1 MTFYN
6 LLFFKVFENKNDL
19 FHKILGLHKRC
30 DPLFVCLFV
39 CLFLR
44 TAFRGRFISCNIKQ
58 RAPVNLDIPTSKN
71 TFTVFQLSDVVREDI
86 KMGSKN
92 KVSLAKQY
100 LHLIDQRSPNLLLNF
115 DSRVTLY
122 KFDQAYHQQAKP

>member
-1 MTFYN
+1 MFGWT
-6 LLFFKVFENKNDL
+6 
-19 FHKILGLHKRC
+19 
-30 DPLFVCLFV
+30 CLFV
-39 CLFLR
+39 CFLR
-44 TAFRGRFISCNIKQ
+44 TAFRGRLISCNIKQ

-122 KFDQAYHQQAKP
+122 RFDQAYHQQAKP